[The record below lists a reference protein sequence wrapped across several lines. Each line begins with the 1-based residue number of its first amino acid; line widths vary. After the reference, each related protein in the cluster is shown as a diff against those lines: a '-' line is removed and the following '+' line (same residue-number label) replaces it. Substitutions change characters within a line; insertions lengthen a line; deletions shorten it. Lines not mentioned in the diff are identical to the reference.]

1 MKKDVTILPKTDT
14 ENSIKNS
21 SQTGVENSKIPAIGW
36 THRGRDINHLSPE
49 DHELL
54 VRLNKLA
61 NSYPFN
67 VLYRYKENL
76 QHIR

>member
-1 MKKDVTILPKTDT
+1 MKKRGSVKPVIHD
-14 ENSIKNS
+14 ENRIKKIS
-21 SQTGVENSKIPAIGW
+21 LTGTSQIPAIGW
-36 THRGRDINHLSPE
+36 THRGHDIHHLSPE

-54 VRLNKLA
+54 MRLNKLA